1 MTIWGRS
8 RRGLVVTVALTAL
21 VLFALVAWGVGSRV
35 QSPDQAA
42 ARASEPETSWI
53 TVPVE
58 RRVLSSTVVARGDVA
73 PEVSLGVGVPSSV
86 EGAGV
91 VTALGPGAGES
102 VAEGSVLVVVSGR
115 PVFALAGS
123 VPVYRSLVPGMS
135 GDDVAQ
141 LQAALSRLGY
151 EPDGDGVFG
160 DATKLAV
167 AAWYS
172 DAGFEPV
179 WSDVSDGD
187 VAVARQALDAAESA
201 LSDAESALAKV
212 SGSASVLIAA
222 QVTVND
228 SQRRLDD
235 AKSSK
240 TEAVTNA
247 QVALANAQAA
257 YDRVVANPEAVAADR
272 EAAYSTLVAAQTG
285 LEATV
290 RHGDAAIASAQDALY
305 LANVQLNEAKA
316 AGGMEE
322 ARMARDNAV
331 SARDAAAEAYLAE
344 VVRSGPT
351 VALGEVVFVPSLPA
365 RVRSSVSVLGPVT
378 AAPAGAGVDAGAAG
392 SGGSLVEL
400 AGGGLVVTTTVRSGD
415 EGLVRMGMPVV
426 LLDEATN
433 TTYAGEVASIAMDAT
448 VDASGQLGRAAV
460 IEAVEALPDSLTGV
474 NLRVTVTAASS
485 DGEVLVVPLAAVS
498 ASADGITRVSVVPS
512 GASVPVDVA
521 VNAGI
526 SAGGF
531 VAVDPVDPDALSEGD
546 LVVVGR

>member
-1 MTIWGRS
+1 MGTVGRS
-8 RRGLVVTVALTAL
+8 RRILLAGVVLVAVAG
-21 VLFALVAWGVGSRV
+21 LVAWAVGSRV

-42 ARASEPETSWI
+42 ARASEPEASWI

-73 PEVSLGVGVPSSV
+73 PEVSVGVDVPSSV

-91 VTALGPGAGES
+91 VTALGPSAGES
-102 VAEGSVLVVVSGR
+102 VTEGTVLVVVSGR
-115 PVFALAGS
+115 PVFALVGA

-151 EPDGDGVFG
+151 APDVDGVFG

-167 AAWYS
+167 TAWYA

-179 WSDVSDGD
+179 WSDVTDGD
-187 VAVARQALDAAESA
+187 VAAARQTLDAAVSA
-201 LSDAESALAKV
+201 LADAESALAKV
-212 SGSASVLIAA
+212 SGSQSVVVAA
-222 QVTVND
+222 QVAVND
-228 SQRRLDD
+228 AQRRLDD
-235 AKSSK
+235 AKASK

-247 QVALANAQAA
+247 QVAVANAQAA
-257 YDRVVANPEAVAADR
+257 YDRVLADAEAVPADR
-272 EAAYSTLVAAQTG
+272 EAANATLVAAQTG
-285 LEATV
+285 LEGAI
-290 RHGDAAIASAQDALY
+290 RQGDEAIASAQDALF
-305 LANVQLNEAKA
+305 LANVQLNEVKA
-316 AGGMEE
+316 AGGVDA
-322 ARMARDNAV
+322 ARTTRDNAV
-331 SARDAAAEAYLAE
+331 ASRDAAAEAYLGE

-365 RVRSSVSVLGPVT
+365 RVRSSASALGPV
-378 AAPAGAGVDAGAAG
+378 GAGTDAGG
-392 SGGSLVEL
+392 HDGSLVEL
-400 AGGGLVVTTTVRSGD
+400 EAGGLVVTTTVRSGD
-415 EGLVRMGMPVV
+415 EGLVRVGMSVD
-426 LLDEATN
+426 LLDETTN
-433 TTYAGEVASIAMDAT
+433 TTYEAEVTSIASEAT

-460 IEAVEALPDSLTGV
+460 IKPVKALPDSLTGV

-498 ASADGITRVSVVPS
+498 AGADGTTRVSVLPA
-512 GASVPVDVA
+512 GATVPVDVA

-526 SAGGF
+526 SADGF
-531 VAVDPVDPDALSEGD
+531 VVVEPVEPDGLSEGD